1 MEIVMI
7 INERI
12 LMKELEN
19 LSTADQD
26 IARVS
31 VQKISE
37 AKTRD
42 NNNKIQYLYR
52 AIITQCSMALFSTII
67 IIIKLMTLIG
77 IVRVD

>member
-31 VQKISE
+31 VRKISE
-37 AKTRD
+37 AKTHV
-42 NNNKIQYLYR
+42 
-52 AIITQCSMALFSTII
+52 I
-67 IIIKLMTLIG
+67 IIIKYNIY
-77 IVRVD
+77 IAP